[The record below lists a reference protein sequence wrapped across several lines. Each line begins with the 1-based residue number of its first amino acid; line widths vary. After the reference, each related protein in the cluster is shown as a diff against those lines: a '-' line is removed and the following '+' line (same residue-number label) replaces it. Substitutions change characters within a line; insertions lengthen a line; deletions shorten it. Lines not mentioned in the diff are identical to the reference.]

1 MGAAVSRIRV
11 TFEQVV
17 TVVIVANFTVWA
29 VSLLDHG
36 HEPLY
41 ATVETGCL
49 IFFEGEMIARL
60 REHGR
65 QFFRSG
71 WHVFDLAVVLLALLP
86 VLGVDVALL
95 RVARL
100 ARLFH
105 LARHGHILSL
115 RMLRVARDAVR

>member
-17 TVVIVANFTVWA
+17 TVVIVANFVVWA
-29 VSLLDHG
+29 VSLLDYG

-41 ATVETGCL
+41 AAVETACL

-60 REHGR
+60 REHGWR
-65 QFFRSG
+65 FFASG
-71 WHVFDLAVVLLALLP
+71 WNVFDLAVIVAALAP
-86 VLGVDVALL
+86 ALGVDVALL

-100 ARLFH
+100 AH
-105 LARHGHILSL
+105 LGRHIVSL
-115 RMLRVARDAVR
+115 RMLRVLADAVR

>member
-1 MGAAVSRIRV
+1 VNAPRICV

-41 ATVETGCL
+41 AAVETGCL

-60 REHGR
+60 REHGWR
-65 QFFRSG
+65 FFASG
-71 WHVFDLAVVLLALLP
+71 WNVFDLAVIVAALAP
-86 VLGVDVALL
+86 ALGVDVALL

-100 ARLFH
+100 ARLAH
-105 LARHGHILSL
+105 LGRHIMSL
-115 RMLRVARDAVR
+115 RMLRVLADAVR